1 MRRLLLFLA
10 LLASCTWARQFEM
23 AKNYNKEDPPPFTK
37 GMNKTFI
44 QATFNLRNILEM
56 SESLQRISLEVRFP
70 IPNYFPTKTS
80 SLKVSLTL
88 FWYDTRLT
96 VNKTLLHGEDER
108 GKYGFRVRMSPLE
121 IGTHHQV
128 PHSDHDGRQ
137 QTVDPRPLR

>member
-23 AKNYNKEDPPPFTK
+23 TKNYNKEDPPPFTK

-70 IPNYFPTKTS
+70 IPNYFQWFLHQS
-80 SLKVSLTL
+80 FFFEGVSHSFLVRHKA
-88 FWYDTRLT
+88 YCEQDPVAR
-96 VNKTLLHGEDER
+96 R
-108 GKYGFRVRMSPLE
+108 G
-121 IGTHHQV
+121 
-128 PHSDHDGRQ
+128 
-137 QTVDPRPLR
+137 

>member
-23 AKNYNKEDPPPFTK
+23 TKNYNKEDPPPFNQ
-37 GMNKTFI
+37 GMDKTFI

-56 SESLQRISLEVRFP
+56 SESLQRISLE
-70 IPNYFPTKTS
+70 
-80 SLKVSLTL
+80 VSLTL

-108 GKYGFRVRMSPLE
+108 GKYLTLTTRDANLLWTP
-121 IGTHHQV
+121 
-128 PHSDHDGRQ
+128 
-137 QTVDPRPLR
+137 